1 MSAMSA
7 TLAEMTAGFR
17 DATHGAQQ
25 TFRAVLDAMSR
36 PGHLFALPPAAIAG
50 IVPPASARVGEPMS
64 AGMAAVLLTLL
75 DGEVAVRLAGSLM
88 SAAAASYVR
97 FHTGVHLA
105 STDELAEFTA
115 VRADDVDA
123 PLWQGLDLGSDEA
136 PQRGATLIVEVDAFA
151 DRAHTRLRLSGPGI
165 QTTQALGVTGLSA
178 EFWSWRMRAVALM
191 PRGVDLI
198 LVCGTQLAALPRSTR
213 IELEA

>member
-36 PGHLFALPPAAIAG
+36 PGQPIALPPTAIAG
-50 IVPPASARVGEPMS
+50 IVPPASAHADEPMS

-75 DGEVAVRLAGSLM
+75 DGEVSVRLAGSLA
-88 SAAAASYVR
+88 SAAAVSYVR
-97 FHTGVHLA
+97 FHTGTRLA
-105 STDELAEFTA
+105 STDEIAAFTV
-115 VRADDVDA
+115 VRAGDVDA

-136 PQRGATLIVEVDAFA
+136 PQRGATLLVEVDALA
-151 DRAHTRLRLSGPGI
+151 ERSHIRLRLSGPGI
-165 QTTQALGVTGLSA
+165 QTSRTFGVTGLSA
-178 EFWSWRMRAVALM
+178 EFWSWRMRAVALL
-191 PRGVDLI
+191 PRGVDVI
-198 LVCGTQLAALPRSTR
+198 LVCGTQLAALPRTTR